1 MVKKVLEAASSQAKQ
16 NENRKRWCFFA
27 KFVLVD
33 ESRYCA
39 VRCKSSGLAIP
50 PGGMMMTKQKRKHV
64 VVPENV
70 PIEGK
75 SPVADVSK
83 KDTKM
88 EKIRISTLG
97 FWQNV
102 SSALRMYRCT

>member
-1 MVKKVLEAASSQAKQ
+1 
-16 NENRKRWCFFA
+16 
-27 KFVLVD
+27 
-33 ESRYCA
+33 
-39 VRCKSSGLAIP
+39 
-50 PGGMMMTKQKRKHV
+50 MMTKQKRKHV

-75 SPVADVSK
+75 SLVADVSK

-97 FWQNV
+97 FWQNL
-102 SSALRMYRCT
+102 SSLRYAHSTLYRDSAITYQRVIT